1 LAKEKTT
8 VVTESASGIGFETS
22 LLLARNRFRTY
33 ATVKELDKAKAIK
46 ETFDKHELPITVVEL
61 DVISDKSVNDAIAKI
76 TNKEGKTIDL
86 LVNNA
91 GYGQGGALEDD
102 SMDEIKA
109 LFETNLFGAVR
120 VMSNEGSTTHFEKTA
135 Q

>member
-1 LAKEKTT
+1 
-8 VVTESASGIGFETS
+8 
-22 LLLARNRFRTY
+22 
-33 ATVKELDKAKAIK
+33 VKELDKAKAIK